1 MPGLAIASL
10 PHHIELAR
18 AHYTLRHLTQIR
30 WRCVKAVWIVWHLQP
45 LDLDGKLVGDV
56 ENLSSVDIL
65 IADH

>member
-1 MPGLAIASL
+1 
-10 PHHIELAR
+10 
-18 AHYTLRHLTQIR
+18 LRHLTQIR
-30 WRCVKAVWIVWHLQP
+30 WRCVKAVWIVWHFQP